1 MEFENTVKTVNM
13 TKKNDTNEKLV
24 RKATSKWRFEN
35 KNLDFMENLCV
46 LQKYERTP
54 EGPTSGQGGTPSVL
68 QGGQLCLQGGTPS
81 VLQGGTP
88 SVLQGGTPS
97 VLQGGTPSVLT
108 EVHEEIRRQIN
119 YKINSYKGQDVKKG
133 LLLETDFV
141 NYEYV
146 LNLLIEKQLKCFYCL
161 EDVLLLYNYVRE
173 NKQWTLERIDNKIG
187 HNRGNVEIACLQC
200 NLRRRTMYHE
210 RYVFTKQLCVIKMDV

>member
-1 MEFENTVKTVNM
+1 MEFENTVKTVNLS
-13 TKKNDTNEKLV
+13 KKNDTTEKLV

-35 KNLDFMENLCV
+35 KNLDFMDNLCS

-54 EGPTSGQGGTPSVL
+54 EGTPSVL
-68 QGGQLCLQGGTPS
+68 QGGQNC
-81 VLQGGTP
+81 
-88 SVLQGGTPS
+88 
-97 VLQGGTPSVLT
+97 LQGGTPSVLT

>member
-1 MEFENTVKTVNM
+1 MEFENTVKTVNLS
-13 TKKNDTNEKLV
+13 KKNDTTEKLV

-35 KNLDFMENLCV
+35 KNLDFMDNLCA
-46 LQKYERTP
+46 LQKYE
-54 EGPTSGQGGTPSVL
+54 EIHKGISSVQGGTPSV
-68 QGGQLCLQGGTPS
+68 
-81 VLQGGTP
+81 
-88 SVLQGGTPS
+88 
-97 VLQGGTPSVLT
+97 QGGTPSVLT

-133 LLLETDFV
+133 LFLETDFV

-187 HNRGNVEIACLQC
+187 HNRGNVEIACLLC

-210 RYVFTKQLCVIKMDV
+210 RYVFTKQLCVVKMDG

>member
-1 MEFENTVKTVNM
+1 MEFENTVKTVNLS
-13 TKKNDTNEKLV
+13 KKNDTNEKLV

-35 KNLDFMENLCV
+35 KNLDFMDNLCA
-46 LQKYERTP
+46 LQKYEEIHKGTH
-54 EGPTSGQGGTPSVL
+54 EGTPSV
-68 QGGQLCLQGGTPS
+68 QGGQFCLQGGTPN
-81 VLQGGTP
+81 
-88 SVLQGGTPS
+88 
-97 VLQGGTPSVLT
+97 VLT

-133 LLLETDFV
+133 LFLESDFV

-187 HNRGNVEIACLQC
+187 HNRGNVEIACLLC

-210 RYVFTKQLCVIKMDV
+210 RYVFTKQLCVVKMDG

>member
-1 MEFENTVKTVNM
+1 MEFENTVKTVNLS
-13 TKKNDTNEKLV
+13 KKNDTTEKLV

-35 KNLDFMENLCV
+35 KNLDFMDNLCA
-46 LQKYERTP
+46 LQKYE
-54 EGPTSGQGGTPSVL
+54 EIHKGTPSV
-68 QGGQLCLQGGTPS
+68 
-81 VLQGGTP
+81 
-88 SVLQGGTPS
+88 
-97 VLQGGTPSVLT
+97 QGGTPSVLT

-133 LLLETDFV
+133 LFLETDFV

-187 HNRGNVEIACLQC
+187 HNRGNVEIACLLC

-210 RYVFTKQLCVIKMDV
+210 RYVFTKQLCVVKMDG

>member
-1 MEFENTVKTVNM
+1 MEFENTVKTVNLS
-13 TKKNDTNEKLV
+13 KKNDTTEKLV

-35 KNLDFMENLCV
+35 KNLDFMDNLCA
-46 LQKYERTP
+46 LQKYE
-54 EGPTSGQGGTPSVL
+54 
-68 QGGQLCLQGGTPS
+68 
-81 VLQGGTP
+81 
-88 SVLQGGTPS
+88 
-97 VLQGGTPSVLT
+97 GTPSVLT

>member
-1 MEFENTVKTVNM
+1 MEFENTVKTVNLS
-13 TKKNDTNEKLV
+13 KKNDTTEKLV

-35 KNLDFMENLCV
+35 KNLDFMDNLCA
-46 LQKYERTP
+46 LQKYETM
-54 EGPTSGQGGTPSVL
+54 SSVL
-68 QGGQLCLQGGTPS
+68 QGGH
-81 VLQGGTP
+81 VLQGGNVIQGGNVLKVGN
-88 SVLQGGTPS
+88 VLQGGN
-97 VLQGGTPSVLT
+97 VLQDGQLCLT
-108 EVHEEIRRQIN
+108 EVQEEIRRQIN

-133 LLLETDFV
+133 LFLETDFV
-141 NYEYV
+141 HYEYV

-187 HNRGNVEIACLQC
+187 HNRGNVEIACLLC

-210 RYVFTKQLCVIKMDV
+210 RYVFTKQLCVVKMDE

>member
-1 MEFENTVKTVNM
+1 M
-13 TKKNDTNEKLV
+13 D
-24 RKATSKWRFEN
+24 
-35 KNLDFMENLCV
+35 NLCS

-54 EGPTSGQGGTPSVL
+54 ERTPE
-68 QGGQLCLQGGTPS
+68 
-81 VLQGGTP
+81 
-88 SVLQGGTPS
+88 
-97 VLQGGTPSVLT
+97 GTPSVLT

-210 RYVFTKQLCVIKMDV
+210 RYVFTKQLCVIKMDG

>member
-1 MEFENTVKTVNM
+1 MEFENTVKTVNLS
-13 TKKNDTNEKLV
+13 KKNDTTEKLV

-35 KNLDFMENLCV
+35 KNLDFMDNLCS
-46 LQKYERTP
+46 LQKYKGE
-54 EGPTSGQGGTPSVL
+54 EGTPSV
-68 QGGQLCLQGGTPS
+68 
-81 VLQGGTP
+81 
-88 SVLQGGTPS
+88 
-97 VLQGGTPSVLT
+97 QGGTPSVLT

>member
-54 EGPTSGQGGTPSVL
+54 EGPTSG
-68 QGGQLCLQGGTPS
+68 
-81 VLQGGTP
+81 
-88 SVLQGGTPS
+88 QGGTPS

>member
-1 MEFENTVKTVNM
+1 MEFENTVKTVNLS
-13 TKKNDTNEKLV
+13 KKNDTTEKLV

-35 KNLDFMENLCV
+35 KNLDFMDNLCA
-46 LQKYERTP
+46 LQKYE
-54 EGPTSGQGGTPSVL
+54 EIHKGISSLQDGTPSV

-81 VLQGGTP
+81 V
-88 SVLQGGTPS
+88 
-97 VLQGGTPSVLT
+97 QGGTPSVLT

-133 LLLETDFV
+133 LLLESDFV

-187 HNRGNVEIACLQC
+187 HNRGNVEIACLLC

-210 RYVFTKQLCVIKMDV
+210 RYVFTKQLCVVKMDG

>member
-1 MEFENTVKTVNM
+1 MEFENTVKTVNLS
-13 TKKNDTNEKLV
+13 KKNDTTEKLV

-35 KNLDFMENLCV
+35 KNLDFMDNLCA
-46 LQKYERTP
+46 LQKYKGE
-54 EGPTSGQGGTPSVL
+54 EGTPSV
-68 QGGQLCLQGGTPS
+68 QGGQNC
-81 VLQGGTP
+81 
-88 SVLQGGTPS
+88 
-97 VLQGGTPSVLT
+97 LQGGTPSVLT

-133 LLLETDFV
+133 LLLETEFV

-210 RYVFTKQLCVIKMDV
+210 RYVFTKQLCVIKMDG

>member
-1 MEFENTVKTVNM
+1 MEFENTVKTVNLS
-13 TKKNDTNEKLV
+13 KKNDTTEKLV

-35 KNLDFMENLCV
+35 KNLDFMDNLCA
-46 LQKYERTP
+46 LQKYKGEEGTP
-54 EGPTSGQGGTPSVL
+54 EGTPSVL
-68 QGGQLCLQGGTPS
+68 QGGQNCLQGGTPS
-81 VLQGGTP
+81 VLQGG
-88 SVLQGGTPS
+88 QNC
-97 VLQGGTPSVLT
+97 LT

-210 RYVFTKQLCVIKMDV
+210 RYVFTKQLCVIKMDG

>member
-1 MEFENTVKTVNM
+1 MEFENTVKTVNLS
-13 TKKNDTNEKLV
+13 KKNDTTEKLV

-35 KNLDFMENLCV
+35 KNLDFMDNLCA
-46 LQKYERTP
+46 LQKYKGE
-54 EGPTSGQGGTPSVL
+54 EGPTSGQGGTPSV
-68 QGGQLCLQGGTPS
+68 LQGGTPS

-97 VLQGGTPSVLT
+97 VLQGGTPSVLQGGQLCLT

-210 RYVFTKQLCVIKMDV
+210 RYVFTKQLCVIKMDG

>member
-1 MEFENTVKTVNM
+1 MEFENTVKTVNLS
-13 TKKNDTNEKLV
+13 KKNDTTEKLV

-35 KNLDFMENLCV
+35 KNLDFMDNLCS

-54 EGPTSGQGGTPSVL
+54 EGTPSVL
-68 QGGQLCLQGGTPS
+68 QGGQNC
-81 VLQGGTP
+81 
-88 SVLQGGTPS
+88 
-97 VLQGGTPSVLT
+97 LQGGTPSVLT

-210 RYVFTKQLCVIKMDV
+210 RYVFTKQLCVIKMDG